1 MVKRSNFLVKLLQT
15 VKIRKNI
22 DLIKMTDILTKTL
35 TNKVW
40 IITLGSIHCHPTVIQ
55 FNFGHYKMGNDHEI
69 EFCEIESLFF
79 QEIKRKIIISKV
91 VFLGDQKFL

>member
-40 IITLGSIHCHPTVIQ
+40 IIPLGSIYCHPTVIQ

-79 QEIKRKIIISKV
+79 RRSKEKS
-91 VFLGDQKFL
+91 LYQKFFF